1 MLRNKTKKKGGRWG
15 EEKKKVER
23 KRQRVVRCPYFLNVS
38 GRSPCK
44 EFNQQELFKL
54 GFENKPCAASNE
66 LHIICNSCLLTT
78 FNLLILQLVI
88 GVRYESDNCFLTFQ
102 PLLTSF

>member
-1 MLRNKTKKKGGRWG
+1 MLDIGI
-15 EEKKKVER
+15 
-23 KRQRVVRCPYFLNVS
+23 FLNVS
-38 GRSPCK
+38 GRNPSK

-54 GFENKPCAASNE
+54 AFENKSCVAHNE

-88 GVRYESDNCFLTFQ
+88 GVRYESDDCFLTSQ